1 MSKLVRVLILG
12 AMLAAMNLAGMTAA
26 HAHPTTGDAAQ
37 SSLQGG
43 RTQQEQR
50 TIDATRRGA
59 LAQERYYTTW
69 RDGDPARER
78 ALAQERYYSTWRD
91 GQATDPVR
99 LAAPSRRPGWLVASL
114 TGLAAALAL
123 SGGLALLAARRAR
136 HKARLG
142 QAA

>member
-26 HAHPTTGDAAQ
+26 HAHPT
-37 SSLQGG
+37 
-43 RTQQEQR
+43 

>member
-1 MSKLVRVLILG
+1 MSKLVRVLVLG

-26 HAHPTTGDAAQ
+26 HAQPTTGDAAG

-43 RTQQEQR
+43 RTGQVQGTTSAR
-50 TIDATRRGA
+50 HRA
-59 LAQERYYTTW
+59 LGQERYYTTW

-123 SGGLALLAARRAR
+123 SGGLALLAARQAR